1 MVCFIGKIKKVWL
14 IGNRREGVFSRVKKE
29 LCVLY

>member
-1 MVCFIGKIKKVWL
+1 MVWL

-29 LCVLY
+29 LCFILKIKRTVFIV